1 MKKFV
6 FFVLALFM
14 GIFCMISSQNVWAL
28 ETVVI
33 KEVYGNLVS
42 PNSSEKVVLKG
53 QKDKDSFYF

>member
-14 GIFCMISSQNVWAL
+14 GILCMISSQNVWAL

-42 PNSSEKVVLKG
+42 PNS
-53 QKDKDSFYF
+53 